1 MQNTDGKIKS
11 KKRLL
16 KPVIIICLAFII
28 AFVSFLITYCRSFGL
43 PSWNEIF
50 AYFGVSKSTD
60 SAISFSFINVGS
72 AEACYIKCG
81 DKNILIDSGT
91 SLSSDKLCAYLRR
104 NGCTHLDA
112 IIVSHPDSDHI
123 GGIPSV
129 IDEFGADVIYE
140 SNLNEDIIPETV
152 EYSNYQNSIKENN
165 IKVIIPE
172 IQSSETIGVIKLN
185 FISPSNEYS
194 STNDNSLVLKLE
206 FKEISALFTG
216 DISKEVEED
225 LINSNIELKSD
236 ILKVPHHGSKT
247 SSTEEFL
254 QSVSPQ
260 ISVVSV
266 GLSDNTLPDGITM
279 ARINKFSGALY
290 RTDRDGTVVINSDG
304 RTLSVAANA

>member
-11 KKRLL
+11 KKRLI
-16 KPVIIICLAFII
+16 KSAIIICLVFIL
-28 AFVSFLITYCRSFGL
+28 AFVSFSITYSSSFGL

-50 AYFGVSKSTD
+50 AFLGVSESLD

-72 AEACYIKCG
+72 ADACYIKCG
-81 DKNILIDSGT
+81 DKNILIDGGT
-91 SLSSDKLCAYLRR
+91 SLSSDRLCAYLRR

-129 IDEFGADVIYE
+129 IDEFGTNVVYE
-140 SNLNEDIIPETV
+140 SNLNEKLIPETT
-152 EYSNYQNSIKENN
+152 EYSNYQNSIIENN
-165 IKVIIPE
+165 ISVIKPKIP
-172 IQSSETIGVIKLN
+172 SSETIGDIKLN
-185 FISPSNEYS
+185 FISPSTEYS
-194 STNDNSLVLKLE
+194 STNDNSLVLRLE
-206 FKEISALFTG
+206 YKEISALFTG
-216 DISKEVEED
+216 DISEKVEED
-225 LINSNIELKSD
+225 LINSDIELKSD

-290 RTDRDGTVVINSDG
+290 RTDRDNTVVINSDG
-304 RTLSVAANA
+304 RTLSVQTNA

>member
-1 MQNTDGKIKS
+1 MQNTDGKTKS
-11 KKRLL
+11 KKRLI
-16 KPVIIICLAFII
+16 KPAIIICLAFILV
-28 AFVSFLITYCRSFGL
+28 FVSFLITYCRSFGL

-50 AYFGVSKSTD
+50 AYFGVSESTD

-72 AEACYIKCG
+72 ADACYIKCG
-81 DKNILIDSGT
+81 DNNILIDSGT

-129 IDEFGADVIYE
+129 IDEFGTDVIYE
-140 SNLNEDIIPETV
+140 SNLNEDLIPETV
-152 EYSNYQNSIKENN
+152 EYSNYQNSILENN
-165 IKVIIPE
+165 IRVIIPE
-172 IQSSETIGVIKLN
+172 IQSSETIGDIKLN
-185 FISPSNEYS
+185 FISPSKIYS
-194 STNDNSLVLKLE
+194 SKNDNSLVIKLE

-254 QSVSPQ
+254 QSVSPK
-260 ISVVSV
+260 ISVVCV
-266 GLSDNTLPDGITM
+266 GSSDNTLPDGITM

-304 RTLSVAANA
+304 RTLSVQTNA